1 MNIATLTL
9 NPALDKST
17 TTERLQPSK
26 KLRSEYPSY
35 DPGGGG
41 LNVSRAIRIMGGR
54 SLAIYAAGGPTGDKI
69 GELLDKEGI
78 KQQVIGTQ
86 NPTRENLMVME
97 RSTGNHYRFGMPGY
111 ELSQQEQQY
120 CLDAVEALPDSI
132 RYLVASG
139 SLPPGVDDDFYGKV
153 AKIAQKKGIKCA
165 VDTSGAALKKAADM
179 GLCLMKPNLGELS
192 SLAGQEEISGME
204 QEKIATRML
213 NEGKADILVV
223 SLGARGAM
231 VATREGIDYVVP
243 PTVKQKSTVGAGDS
257 MLGGIILSLS
267 RGDELMDAINWG
279 VAAGTAATMTPG
291 TELCRRQDVED
302 IYSWLK
308 GKSHQRMP
316 HGR

>member
-1 MNIATLTL
+1 MKIATLTL

-17 TTERLQPSK
+17 TTQRLQPAK
-26 KLRSEYPSY
+26 KLRCEYPTY

-41 LNVSRAIRIMGGR
+41 LNVSRAISIMGGE
-54 SLAIYAAGGPTGDKI
+54 SLAIYAAGGPAGDKI
-69 GELLDKEGI
+69 GELLDQEGI
-78 KQQVIGTQ
+78 RQQVITAK

-97 RSTGNHYRFGMPGY
+97 SSTGNHYRFGMPGN
-111 ELSQQEQQY
+111 ELTAEEQQQ
-120 CLDAVEALPDSI
+120 CLDAVQALPDDVQ
-132 RYLVASG
+132 YLVASG
-139 SLPPGVDDDFYGKV
+139 SLPPGVADDFYGKV

-165 VDTSGAALKKAADM
+165 VDTSGAALKKAAEM

-192 SLAGQEEISGME
+192 SLAGQEQISGME
-204 QEKIATRML
+204 QEQIATRML

-231 VATREGIDYVVP
+231 VATREGIGYVVP
-243 PTVKQKSTVGAGDS
+243 PTVKQSSTVGAGDS
-257 MLGGIILSLS
+257 MLAGIILSLS

-291 TELCRRQDVED
+291 TQLCRRQDVED

-308 GKSHQRMP
+308 GKSHQKIP